1 MSSVLVSVPAQAIV
15 LGPGSIGPFPVPA
28 DSAGLVIA
36 VRRDGMPALPK
47 VISVACLVSHDNGK
61 TFNPLVS
68 VEIPGGDIPQKGG
81 KGILA
86 ETDVTVYWHR
96 VPTHVRLD
104 LTSYAA
110 FTTAFRVE
118 SI

>member
-1 MSSVLVSVPAQAIV
+1 MASVLVSVPAQAIV
-15 LGPGSIGPFPVPA
+15 LGPGSIGPFPAPA
-28 DSAGLVIA
+28 DSAGLVMA
-36 VRRDGMPALPK
+36 MSRAGMPAMPK
-47 VISVACLVSHDNGK
+47 VLSVTCLVSHDNGK
-61 TFNPLVS
+61 TFNPLVG
-68 VEIPGGDIPQKGG
+68 VEIPGGDILQKGG

-110 FTTAFRVE
+110 FTAAFRVE
-118 SI
+118 SL